1 MRSTLPDGPTVRQ
14 RASPCRWARRGAK
27 GYLLNA
33 RGATFVAAVSI
44 CARPGMGVS
53 MPVAWEEVRS
63 LKSAH
68 ERVSDHTIGSR
79 PAAMSWGDA
88 GRVTGPYGSHHRVA
102 ARTRRTT
109 APATRFACGMRAS
122 TVLSMSEAPQPQ
134 TALFRMTAQTPSHW
148 RPDPRCL
155 QDTHRSAA

>member
-1 MRSTLPDGPTVRQ
+1 M
-14 RASPCRWARRGAK
+14 
-27 GYLLNA
+27 LNA
-33 RGATFVAAVSI
+33 RGATLVAAVSI
-44 CARPGMGVS
+44 CARPGMGIS

-68 ERVSDHTIGSR
+68 ERVSGSYDR
-79 PAAMSWGDA
+79 QSPGSDVWGMLA
-88 GRVTGPYGSHHRVA
+88 GLLDRTASHHRVA
-102 ARTRRTT
+102 ARTRRMT

-122 TVLSMSEAPQPQ
+122 TVLSISEAPQPQ

-148 RPDPRCL
+148 RPGPRCL